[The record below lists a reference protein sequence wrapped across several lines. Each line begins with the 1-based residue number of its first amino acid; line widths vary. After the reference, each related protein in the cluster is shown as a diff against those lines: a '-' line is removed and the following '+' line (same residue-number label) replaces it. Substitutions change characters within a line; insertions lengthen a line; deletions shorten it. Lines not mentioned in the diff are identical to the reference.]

1 MSLHRPRPADARAA
15 IDSYGLLT
23 RRQSLSVLA
32 ALSVPLSSPV
42 LAQTEEIV
50 LGQSVALTGPLA
62 DLGRAISMGSKVY
75 FDALNA
81 KGGIKGRQV
90 KLITLDDGYDV
101 KRSQDNIKTLMAERG
116 FMGLFTVMGTPM
128 VEAAM
133 PAIKESGLML
143 FAPFTGALTGRPKD
157 VRSVLAIRASY
168 PEEATQLV
176 KHLATIGI
184 KKIAVVT
191 QNNSFGNEVLAGTL
205 TAMDKSSLKP
215 VMQSKVQNDGSD
227 AGAAADKT
235 VAAQPEAVIVGLAG
249 KPALEFIKA
258 VRTRQRGLQL
268 FGLSIL
274 GAAGTIK
281 AMGVD
286 GEGVTLT
293 QVVPMP
299 TRDTIAVV
307 REFRQ
312 AFAAAKTDIDLSHLA
327 LEGYLNAKTFAQIAL
342 RVNGP
347 INGKSVTEAA
357 WATKRLDLGGYEIG
371 FTEPGSGAGRFV
383 ELTMI
388 SKTGFVR

>member
-1 MSLHRPRPADARAA
+1 M
-15 IDSYGLLT
+15 T
-23 RRQSLSVLA
+23 RRHSLTVLA
-32 ALSVPLSSPV
+32 AAIASPV
-42 LAQTEEIV
+42 ASRAYAQVDDIV
-50 LGQSVALTGPLA
+50 LGQTVALTGPLA
-62 DLGRAISMGSKVY
+62 DLGRAISTGSKVY

-101 KRSQDNIKTLMAERG
+101 KRSQDNIKTLMTERG
-116 FMGLFTVMGTPM
+116 FMGFFTVMGTPM
-128 VEAAM
+128 IEAAL
-133 PAIKESGLML
+133 PVIKESGTML
-143 FAPFTGALTGRPKD
+143 FAPFTGALSARPKD
-157 VRSVLAIRASY
+157 VRSVLVIRASY

-205 TAMDKSSLKP
+205 AAMDKLNFKP
-215 VMQSKVQNDGSD
+215 VVQSKVQNDGSD
-227 AGAAADKT
+227 AGTAADKT
-235 VAAQPEAVIVGLAG
+235 TAGQPEAVIIGLAG

-258 VRTRQRGLQL
+258 VRSRQRGLQL
-268 FGLSIL
+268 FALSIL

-299 TRDTIAVV
+299 TRDSIAVV

-312 AFAAAKTDIDLSHLA
+312 AFAAAKTDVEPSHLA
-327 LEGYLNAKTFAQIAL
+327 LEGYLNAKAFAQIAS
-342 RVNGP
+342 RINGP

-371 FTEPGSGAGRFV
+371 FTEPGNSASRFV